1 MSRVRDPFPC
11 RVASADPLAMTSEL
25 DRLRGVMAE
34 LRVRC
39 PWDAQQTHESLL
51 THLVEE
57 TCEVVDAIELG
68 DDAELVEELGD
79 LLLQVYFHA
88 RIAQDEGR
96 FDLEDVARG
105 INDKL
110 VRRHPH
116 VFADGDAP
124 ADLRKEWEAAKR
136 VEKGRT
142 SAIEGIAHSMSSV
155 ARAQKV
161 ISRTRSHAVAIT
173 FADEPIT
180 AEQVGEQALEMV
192 ARAQA
197 SGVDA
202 DAAIRIALRALERNI
217 ETAEGQS
224 PA

>member
-1 MSRVRDPFPC
+1 MS
-11 RVASADPLAMTSEL
+11 SEL
-25 DRLRGVMAE
+25 ERLRGVMAE
-34 LRVRC
+34 LRLRC
-39 PWDAQQTHESLL
+39 PWDAQQTHASLL

-57 TCEVVDAIELG
+57 TCEVVDAVELG
-68 DDAELVEELGD
+68 DDEELVEELGD

-96 FDLEDVARG
+96 FDLDDVARG
-105 INDKL
+105 ISDKL

-116 VFADGDAP
+116 VFAGEVDPVDI
-124 ADLRKEWEAAKR
+124 RQSWEAAKR

-161 ISRTRSHAVAIT
+161 ISRTRSHAVPIT
-173 FADEPIT
+173 LADEPIT
-180 AEQVGEQALEMV
+180 AAKVGEQALELV

-202 DAAIRIALRALERNI
+202 DAAIRSALRALEKRI
-217 ETAEGQS
+217 VIAEGHS
-224 PA
+224 SD